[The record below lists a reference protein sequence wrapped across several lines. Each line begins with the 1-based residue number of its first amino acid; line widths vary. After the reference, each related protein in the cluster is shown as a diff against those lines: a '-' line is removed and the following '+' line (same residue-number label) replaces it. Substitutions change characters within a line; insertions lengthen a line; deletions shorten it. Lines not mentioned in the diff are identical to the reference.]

1 MNSKLET
8 RIAKLEKLLSKRKP
22 VKNESKKAERIGR
35 DILNK
40 LDDAQSMLNDLVDY
54 LDDID
59 SDYAEEVNEISENLL
74 SAFTALQEIVPML

>member
-1 MNSKLET
+1 MNNQLET
-8 RIAKLEKLLSKRKP
+8 RIAKLEKLLSNRKP
-22 VKNESKKAERIGR
+22 IKNESKKAELIGR

-59 SDYAEEVNEISENLL
+59 SDYIEEVNEISEDLL